1 METYA
6 IFANGIYWGRWTASN
21 ADAAIRNAAEDV
33 GTDGDT
39 TGMTAQVLKD
49 FTLFFRSLDTGITGS
64 VHVEASEIAEAH
76 NAWEEEYPNTE
87 IIGAFEG
94 HVTPL
99 WWEQP

>member
-1 METYA
+1 MKTYA
-6 IFANGIYWGRWTASN
+6 IFANGLYWGHWTASN
-21 ADAAIRNAAEDV
+21 ADEAIRNAAEDT

-49 FTLFFRSLDTGITGS
+49 FTLFFRSLDTGITVS

>member
-1 METYA
+1 MKTYA

-21 ADAAIRNAAEDV
+21 ADEAIRNAAEDT

-49 FTLFFRSLDTGITGS
+49 FTLFFRSHDTGITGS

-76 NAWEEEYPNTE
+76 D
-87 IIGAFEG
+87 AFE
-94 HVTPL
+94 VNS
-99 WWEQP
+99 

>member
-6 IFANGIYWGRWTASN
+6 IFASGIYWGRWSASN
-21 ADAAIRNAAEDV
+21 ADAAIRNAAEDI

-39 TGMTAQVLKD
+39 TGMTAQVLKA
-49 FTLFFRSLDTGITGS
+49 FTLFFRSLDTGVTGS

-76 NAWEEEYPNTE
+76 NAFEEECPNVE